1 MFRLWDR
8 LVMAKLIDVQTM
20 QNSSTVVAAIKLA
33 QPRKKALFLFP
44 LPNNLKVI
52 PLSDKAAK
60 LIKIKMNSIR
70 KR

>member
-1 MFRLWDR
+1 
-8 LVMAKLIDVQTM
+8 MAKLIDVQTM

-33 QPRKKALFLFP
+33 QPRKKPFFLFL

-52 PLSDKAAK
+52 SSDKAAK

-70 KR
+70 KRRY

>member
-33 QPRKKALFLFP
+33 QPRKQPFLLFL

-52 PLSDKAAK
+52 SSDKAAK
-60 LIKIKMNSIR
+60 LIKKNE
-70 KR
+70 